1 MNIIDIV
8 ILGLIVLYFVSGAY
22 RGFLPSLLNLGAFLV
37 SWITSAVFS
46 PLLAKKLV
54 TSSFFSSFKFYIEG
68 AEKVNDYE
76 VVRQAVSSLSKAD
89 MESIVRGAGLP
100 SPYSR
105 AILTNMKTQAFA
117 HEGLTTVGEYFDMTI
132 YCVIMNIIAFILVF
146 LLLRLVLTL
155 FTNAYSYS
163 VELPQLKKADPLLGG
178 AVALIRAFFSMHI
191 LFSVMAI
198 MIMIVPSQITDILN
212 TSFFARVFYSG
223 SVVLPFI
230 AGHV

>member
-1 MNIIDIV
+1 MNIVDIV
-8 ILGLIVLYFVSGAY
+8 ILGLIALYFVSGAY

-37 SWITSAVFS
+37 SWIASSLFS
-46 PLLAKKLV
+46 PLLARKLIG
-54 TSSFFSSFKFYIEG
+54 SPFFSSFKFYLEG
-68 AEKVNDYE
+68 AEKVTDYE
-76 VVRQAVSSLSKAD
+76 LVRRTVSSLSNAEMD
-89 MESIVRGAGLP
+89 SIIDSAALP

-105 AILTNMKTQAFA
+105 TILDNMKGQVFA
-117 HEGLTTVGEYFDMTI
+117 KDGLTTVGEYFDMTI

-163 VELPQLKKADPLLGG
+163 VDLPQLKKFDRLLGG
-178 AVALIRAFFSMHI
+178 AVALIRAFFSMHM
-191 LFSVMAI
+191 LFSVVAI

-230 AGHV
+230 AGKV